1 MSTEALNKRM
11 EFLSVDLEKLM
22 APVSTDSP
30 SGESLRYAG
39 TYDAIEEARRS
50 DDPSLPQGAW
60 QRELKQ
66 ADWNHVMI
74 LCLDALETRTKDL
87 QIAAWLMETW
97 TRLHGFSGVHQGL
110 QLLIGL
116 CESFWEDIHP
126 RIEEGDVEARLAPVV
141 WVNEKLPATLKR
153 VPVTQPETE
162 DASPYSWQD
171 WEAALQLNRLRQ
183 KDPEGARKAET
194 KGKLTRDKFLVSVS
208 LTPIDYYRQLAGQLS
223 QGIESTDELGNLL
236 NAKCG
241 QEAPSLGK
249 LKSTLEEIHA
259 FVMSL
264 LKERGDEEGETV
276 ATEEDDEAQD
286 PSEPLPFDESS
297 PRTYASG
304 PIKSRAEAY
313 RRLAEA
319 ADYLS
324 RVEPHSP
331 TSYLVKRAVS
341 WGNMPLNELLEELL
355 RDNADRATVYKL
367 LGIKGPSGKAD

>member
-1 MSTEALNKRM
+1 MSTEALNKKM
-11 EFLSVDLEKLM
+11 EILSVDLEKLM

-39 TYDAIEEARRS
+39 TYDAIEDARRS

-97 TRLHGFSGVHQGL
+97 THLHGFSGIHQGL

-116 CESFWEDIHP
+116 CESFWDDIHP
-126 RIEEGDVEARLAPVV
+126 RIEDGDLDARLAPLL
-141 WVNEKLPATLKR
+141 WINEKLPATVKR
-153 VPVTQPETE
+153 VPITQPETE
-162 DASPYSWQD
+162 DGSPYNWQD

-183 KDPEGARKAET
+183 KDPEGARKAEA

-208 LTPIDYYRQLAGQLS
+208 LTPIDYYRQLVLQLS
-223 QGIESTDELGNLL
+223 QGIESTDELANLL

-241 QEAPSLGK
+241 REAPSLGK
-249 LKSTLEEIHA
+249 LKGTLEEIHA
-259 FVMSL
+259 FVAGF
-264 LKERGDEEGETV
+264 LKERGDEEGEPGT
-276 ATEEDDEAQD
+276 AEADEESPDGSDNL
-286 PSEPLPFDESS
+286 PLDESA

-324 RVEPHSP
+324 RTEPHSP

-367 LGIKGPSGKAD
+367 LGIKSASGKGD